1 MRTNEVPLSERHVV
15 ALGGAFGYDNDA
27 GRKFLKVMLRLTRKR
42 KPRILFIG
50 TASGDADYGR
60 IWFYSHLSGMN
71 CVATVLRLF
80 EPVPS
85 DLTSLILSQDAVFV
99 GGGNS
104 QAQLAVW
111 RSFGLDAAL
120 KKGWEHGVVLGG
132 ASAGGIV
139 WFDHAVSLTSVQ
151 STTTLLAGIGLAR
164 GSVSPHYDSD
174 PNRRPAHHKLIKDGL
189 AADGYGIGESAA
201 LHVRGDGYVRSL
213 SGANDSACYSIKR
226 SGTDVI
232 EERLPSV
239 KVR

>member
-1 MRTNEVPLSERHVV
+1 MRTSEVSRSDRHILAV
-15 ALGGAFGYDNDA
+15 GGAFGYDNDA
-27 GRKFLKVMLRLTRKR
+27 GGKFLKVMLRLTRKR

-60 IWFYSHLSGMN
+60 IWFYHHLSGVN
-71 CVATVLRLF
+71 CVPTVLRLF
-80 EPVPS
+80 EPVPA
-85 DLTSLILSQDAVFV
+85 DLTSLILAQDAVFV

-120 KKGWEHGVVLGG
+120 KKGWECGIVLGG

-139 WFDHAVSLTSVQ
+139 WFEHAISLTSVQ
-151 STTTLLAGIGLAR
+151 NQTTLLAGIGLAR

-189 AADGYGIGESAA
+189 AADGYGIGEFAA
-201 LHVRGDGYVRSL
+201 LHVRGDGFVRAL
-213 SGANDSACYSIKR
+213 SGANDSACYSIKS
-226 SGTDVI
+226 SGKAVV
-232 EERLPSV
+232 EEKLPSV
-239 KVR
+239 VLR

>member
-1 MRTNEVPLSERHVV
+1 MRTRVV
-15 ALGGAFGYDNDA
+15 APSDRHILAVGGAFGYDNDA

-42 KPRILFIG
+42 KPKILFIG

-60 IWFYSHLSGMN
+60 IWFYSHLAGVS
-71 CVATVLRLF
+71 CVPSVLRLF
-80 EPVPS
+80 EPVPA
-85 DLTSLILSQDAVFV
+85 DLDSLILSHDAVFV

-139 WFDHAVSLTSVQ
+139 WFEQAISLSSVQ
-151 STTTLLAGIGLAR
+151 NQVSLLAGIGLAR

-174 PNRRPAHHKLIKDGL
+174 PGRRPAHHKLVKDGL
-189 AADGYGIGESAA
+189 AVDGYGIGESAA
-201 LHVRGDGYVRSL
+201 LHVRGDGVVRAL
-213 SGANDSACYSIKR
+213 SGANRSACYSIKR
-226 SGTDVI
+226 VGADVV
-232 EERLPSV
+232 EEKLKSV
-239 KVR
+239 ILR